1 MRLPRLRG
9 FRGKEKTGAVTP
21 GWRGMDYHCHLLPG
35 VDDGMA
41 DVETAVAAI
50 EAMQALGYAGAVMT
64 PHIYTGVFD
73 NDAAGLRAAHRVF
86 AAALAERGI
95 TFPLSLA
102 AEYYAD
108 EHFLKLIDDDELL
121 ALPVNGER
129 WVLLEF
135 PYMQETPFAG
145 VCLAALTSRGYR
157 PVVAHVERY
166 RFVAQEPAVWLER
179 FERAGAVLQGDI
191 GSLVGQFGEP
201 VKKFAAWL
209 LEKEKISIWGSDLH
223 HPGQLARHIA
233 PGLAKLGNGRL
244 NTLLDNLEYP
254 EAA

>member
-1 MRLPRLRG
+1 MRMPRLPG
-9 FRGKEKTGAVTP
+9 FRAKETQAAPLP

-35 VDDGMA
+35 VDDGMP
-41 DVETAVAAI
+41 DVETAVAAV

-64 PHIYTGVFD
+64 PHIYKGVFD
-73 NDAAGLRAAHRVF
+73 NDAAGLRAAHKVF

-95 TFPLSLA
+95 TFSLGLA
-102 AEYYAD
+102 AEYFSD
-108 EHFLKLIDDDELL
+108 EHFLKLIETDEVL

-135 PYMQETPFAG
+135 PYMQETPFAT
-145 VCLAALTSRGYR
+145 VCISSLTARGYR

-166 RFVAQEPAVWLER
+166 RFVAQDPAVWLER

-191 GSLVGQFGEP
+191 GSVVGQFGEP
-201 VKKFAAWL
+201 VKKFSNWL
-209 LEKEKISIWGSDLH
+209 LEKNKISIWGSDVH
-223 HPGQLARHIA
+223 HPGQIAKHIT
-233 PGLAKLGNGRL
+233 PGLAKLGGGRL
-244 NTLLDNLEYP
+244 NAMLDNLEYP